1 MTATRRQQNIQQTD
15 AAEELKQKLDKKT
28 GFYYSFLTLVLLF
41 CLIQVGFGVILNV
54 SKTISYR
61 AKIMTMQKIKNAA
74 TSRNDDLKQE
84 IKMFSSMA
92 SLEGIARNNL
102 KMASED
108 EVLIL
113 INNPPAEKT
122 PKKKKN
128 VLISFLKNKLT
139 GYKNA
144 K

>member
-1 MTATRRQQNIQQTD
+1 MAENNTQQENIQ
-15 AAEELKQKLDKKT
+15 EETNVRSSVISKNKT

-41 CLIQVGFGVILNV
+41 CLIQIGFGAILNI

-61 AKIMTMQKIKNAA
+61 AKISTLTKIRDAA
-74 TSRNDDLKQE
+74 ENQNQELKQD
-84 IKMFSSMA
+84 IKMFSSMS

-102 KMASED
+102 KMAGED

-113 INNPPAEKT
+113 INNNQPQNI
-122 PKKKKN
+122 KKKK
-128 VLISFLKNKLT
+128 FKHKKNHK
-139 GYKNA
+139 K